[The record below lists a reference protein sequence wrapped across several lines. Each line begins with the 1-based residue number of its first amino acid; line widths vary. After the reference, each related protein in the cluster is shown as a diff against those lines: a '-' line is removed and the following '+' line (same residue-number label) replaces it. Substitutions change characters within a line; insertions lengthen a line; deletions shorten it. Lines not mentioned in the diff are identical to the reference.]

1 MALCSLE
8 CGSIRGRNLA
18 LTATTGC
25 VERPRGY
32 AAEGFSPLTRHS
44 ADNTSASYAASTP
57 SPREAMGPSTD
68 GHDHDGALYPAE
80 RRNSA
85 SRVMN
90 TAHAA
95 LKESPW

>member
-8 CGSIRGRNLA
+8 CGSIRGCNLA
-18 LTATTGC
+18 LKATTDC
-25 VERPRGY
+25 VRDPADTQPRDSVLY
-32 AAEGFSPLTRHS
+32 RHS

-68 GHDHDGALYPAE
+68 GHDHDGALYPAG